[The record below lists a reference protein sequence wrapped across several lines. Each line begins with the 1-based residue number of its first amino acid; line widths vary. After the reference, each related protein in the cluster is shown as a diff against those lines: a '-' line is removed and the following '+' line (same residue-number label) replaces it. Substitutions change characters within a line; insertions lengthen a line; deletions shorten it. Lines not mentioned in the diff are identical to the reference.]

1 VIPGKAAALVVA
13 TAATALYLHGSGLG
27 AARHFV
33 AQTQSA
39 VSDAIAGPTFGD
51 AAAGLQRYHD
61 LSGTYDGAAVGGR
74 SMAMRWTSDNGYCIE
89 GTSKRA
95 GLQHFIGPH
104 GRVVPGACPHWG
116 F

>member
-13 TAATALYLHGSGLG
+13 TAATALYVHGTGHG

-33 AQTQSA
+33 TQAQSA
-39 VSDAIAGPTFGD
+39 VSDAIVGPKFGD
-51 AAAGLQRYHD
+51 AAAGLRRYHD
-61 LSGTYDGAAVGGR
+61 LSGTYDGADVGGR
-74 SMAMRWTSDNGYCIE
+74 SMVVRWASDNGYCIE

-95 GLQHFIGPH
+95 GLQHLIGPS
-104 GRVVPGACPHWG
+104 GRVVPGACPRWG